1 MRQLIASAYVV
12 RGFHLFR
19 EGERYLHKQVAVEQS
34 AATLFF
40 MRMGEL
46 PIIVRLLS
54 VNRKVLVLLLTKQ
67 KKNARRDKRSYFQE
81 GIAKIREV

>member
-1 MRQLIASAYVV
+1 MALAYVV
-12 RGFHLFR
+12 RGFQLFR
-19 EGERYLHKQVAVEQS
+19 EGERYSHKKGRCGAICS
-34 AATLFF
+34 DSFF
-40 MRMGEL
+40 MRAGEL

>member
-1 MRQLIASAYVV
+1 MRQLIALAYVV

-19 EGERYLHKQVAVEQS
+19 EGERYSQKKVAVEQS

-40 MRMGEL
+40 MRAEEL
-46 PIIVRLLS
+46 PFIVRLLY

>member
-1 MRQLIASAYVV
+1 MLSVGFTCSV
-12 RGFHLFR
+12 RVKGTHTKKGR
-19 EGERYLHKQVAVEQS
+19 CGAICS
-34 AATLFF
+34 DSFF
-40 MRMGEL
+40 MRAGEL

>member
-1 MRQLIASAYVV
+1 MLSVGFTCSV
-12 RGFHLFR
+12 RVKGTHT
-19 EGERYLHKQVAVEQS
+19 KKVAVDNLQR
-34 AATLFF
+34 LFF
-40 MRMGEL
+40 MRAEEL

>member
-1 MRQLIASAYVV
+1 MLSVGFTCSV
-12 RGFHLFR
+12 RVKGT
-19 EGERYLHKQVAVEQS
+19 HKKRSLWSNLQR
-34 AATLFF
+34 LFF
-40 MRMGEL
+40 MRAEEL

>member
-1 MRQLIASAYVV
+1 MLSVGFNCSV
-12 RGFHLFR
+12 RVKGT
-19 EGERYLHKQVAVEQS
+19 HKKRSLWSNLQR
-34 AATLFF
+34 LFF
-40 MRMGEL
+40 MRAEEL

>member
-1 MRQLIASAYVV
+1 MLSVGFTCSV
-12 RGFHLFR
+12 RVKGTLT
-19 EGERYLHKQVAVEQS
+19 KKVAVEQS

-40 MRMGEL
+40 MRAGEL

>member
-1 MRQLIASAYVV
+1 MTLAYVV

-19 EGERYLHKQVAVEQS
+19 EGERYSHKKVAVDNLQR
-34 AATLFF
+34 LFF
-40 MRMGEL
+40 MRAEEL